1 MRGPK
6 NIAPQVNA
14 VPLTV
19 EAIAAR
25 QRLDNITG
33 LNAELGLC
41 RIRGNLEGYQR
52 MLKAFVSGH
61 AEEVTQLADALATR
75 DFVTIKEIAHSL
87 KGSGGT
93 IGAERLAEV
102 ATVLDTTLRSD
113 AADADIETQ
122 VVLMMA
128 ELAALIDGIR
138 VALKL

>member
-14 VPLTV
+14 VPPTV
-19 EAIAAR
+19 EVIAAR
-25 QRLDNITG
+25 ERLDSIAG
-33 LNAELGLC
+33 LNAELGLY

-61 AEEVTQLADALATR
+61 AEEVTQLADALAMG
-75 DFVTIKEIAHSL
+75 DLVTIKEIAHSL

-93 IGAERLAEV
+93 IGAERLAEL
-102 ATVLDTTLRSD
+102 ATVLDTTLRSEVTH
-113 AADADIETQ
+113 ADVEAQ
-122 VVLMMA
+122 VVSMMA

>member
-1 MRGPK
+1 MLGPK

-25 QRLDNITG
+25 QRLDSIAG
-33 LNAELGLC
+33 LNAELGLY

-61 AEEVTQLADALATR
+61 AEEVTQLADALAMG
-75 DFVTIKEIAHSL
+75 DLVTIKEIAHSL

-102 ATVLDTTLRSD
+102 ATALDTALRSEV
-113 AADADIETQ
+113 ARAELEVH
-122 VVLMMA
+122 VVLMVA